1 MLKFIKL
8 SVLIIFSLLF
18 VSCSNLSR
26 EESDIIIDAG
36 PGISR
41 AIKASRA
48 VSSEEEMNNAVD
60 NAIGFKIDFLAGV
73 KGDYST
79 EVNRTYSYNYT
90 DIDNINDDDFEAL
103 TIPAIPVGSNVTVYA
118 EIEAGVYIK
127 NKDALVELA
136 RVFGEDTSDFAEF
149 DEDAFVEFFEEMF
162 GFSFA
167 LKGEEGPVRIE
178 KGDNNVTI
186 ALQWDKERGYP
197 GFDDDGDGDG
207 DRGINGD
214 GRIRTALNE
223 LYSIRI
229 KTPANTTKYYNDSD
243 ITFGLYDKDGNDVSA
258 EHYVDSGDWE
268 YKLLYGGTEIPVNIS
283 GTPCWQ
289 YATST
294 FTINTLPQ
302 SGIYQLYVQLKPYG
316 SQGENPE
323 LMSAIFNIDYT
334 KAAYYTFNAA
344 NLMDGYNPSTQFT
357 NFVDAINTDAVIKF
371 TGEGSESYG
380 DIIGAVSDAF
390 DNFSYLVSL
399 DFSEMRT
406 SADQKYLSGGYA
418 VQNFT
423 KLSSIT
429 FPDDLTKISNDDFSG
444 CTNLKSVTF
453 GSGIKF
459 IGTDGGGSFQYL
471 TALSSVIIPSDAE
484 LQIIF
489 DNSFAGCSSLKYLK
503 LPASVSFIGAGAFDS
518 ELEELV
524 LSDTS
529 GTWYWTD
536 DDYGFNNMTNEIMFN
551 PNNTEGPEYFI
562 TDPTTRG
569 TLDSYISTLNN
580 PELYDTLAKK
590 IVYAV
595 SHGKYL
601 YKMD

>member
-1 MLKFIKL
+1 M
-8 SVLIIFSLLF
+8 
-18 VSCSNLSR
+18 
-26 EESDIIIDAG
+26 
-36 PGISR
+36 
-41 AIKASRA
+41 
-48 VSSEEEMNNAVD
+48 
-60 NAIGFKIDFLAGV
+60 
-73 KGDYST
+73 
-79 EVNRTYSYNYT
+79 
-90 DIDNINDDDFEAL
+90 
-103 TIPAIPVGSNVTVYA
+103 
-118 EIEAGVYIK
+118 
-127 NKDALVELA
+127 
-136 RVFGEDTSDFAEF
+136 
-149 DEDAFVEFFEEMF
+149 
-162 GFSFA
+162 
-167 LKGEEGPVRIE
+167 
-178 KGDNNVTI
+178 
-186 ALQWDKERGYP
+186 
-197 GFDDDGDGDG
+197 
-207 DRGINGD
+207 
-214 GRIRTALNE
+214 NE
-223 LYSIRI
+223 LYTIKI

-268 YKLLYGGTEIPVNIS
+268 YKLLYGGTEIPVIIS

-294 FTINTLPQ
+294 FSIYTLPE

-316 SQGENPE
+316 LQGENPE
-323 LMSAIFNIDYT
+323 LISAIFNIDYT
-334 KAAYYTFNAA
+334 KAAYYTYNAA
-344 NLMDGYNPSTQFT
+344 NVGDASDLRTPSTAFT
-357 NFVDAINTDAVIKF
+357 DFVDDMTTDAVIKF
-371 TGEGSESYG
+371 TGTISSSYG
-380 DIIGAVSDAF
+380 DFIDALSAAF
-390 DNFSYLVSL
+390 NSFQYLVDL
-399 DFSEMRT
+399 DLSGIT
-406 SADQKYLSGGYA
+406 TTDDQKYLSGGYA

-423 KLSSIT
+423 KLSSFT

-444 CTNLKSVTF
+444 CTNLESVTF

-536 DDYGFNNMTNEIMFN
+536 DDSGFNNMTNEIMFN

-569 TLDSYISTLNN
+569 TLDSYINGLNN
-580 PELYDTLAKK
+580 PELNTLGKK